1 MSELSAF
8 SPDAPLVM
16 LGCGNMGGALV
27 RGWLAGGLSP
37 DALVII
43 DPGFSSN
50 MMPGQSG
57 FRVVDNIDTIAHTV
71 TARALILAVKPQIIN
86 DLMPAM
92 VPIINDETMVVSIA
106 AGVTL
111 DQMQR
116 SLGAEI
122 QCVRVMPNTPV
133 AVNAGASGIIGN
145 DNVSADNTALV
156 KALMSSVGV
165 AAMLE
170 NEQQI
175 NGVTAVS
182 GSGPA
187 YVFHMVEALAQAGQ
201 HQGLPKDVA
210 EALARQTIIGAAKL
224 LDADAD
230 VSATTLRERVT
241 SPKGTT
247 EAALNVL
254 MGTGGFADLLRD
266 ATSAAVKRSKELAG

>member
-1 MSELSAF
+1 MTDLSAF

-27 RGWLAGGLSP
+27 RGWLADGLSP
-37 DALVII
+37 DALIII
-43 DPGFSSN
+43 DPGFAAD
-50 MMPGQSG
+50 MLPGQSG
-57 FRVVDNIDTIAHTV
+57 FRVVKSIDEI
-71 TARALILAVKPQIIN
+71 TAGVKSRALVLAVKPQIIN
-86 DLMPAM
+86 DLMPVMA
-92 VPIINDETMVVSIA
+92 PIIGNDTIVVSIA

-116 SLGAEI
+116 GLGAGT
-122 QCVRVMPNTPV
+122 QCIRVMPNTPV
-133 AVNAGASGIIGN
+133 AVNAGASGVIGN
-145 DNVSADNTALV
+145 DNVSADNLRLIET
-156 KALMSSVGV
+156 LMSAVGV

-170 NEQQI
+170 NEEQI

-187 YVFHMVEALAQAGQ
+187 YVFHMVEALAQAGE
-201 HQGLPKDVA
+201 HQGLSKEVA

-224 LDADAD
+224 MEVDAD

-254 MGTGGFADLLRD
+254 MGEGGFPDLMRA
-266 ATSAAVKRSKELAG
+266 ATSAAVQRSKELAG